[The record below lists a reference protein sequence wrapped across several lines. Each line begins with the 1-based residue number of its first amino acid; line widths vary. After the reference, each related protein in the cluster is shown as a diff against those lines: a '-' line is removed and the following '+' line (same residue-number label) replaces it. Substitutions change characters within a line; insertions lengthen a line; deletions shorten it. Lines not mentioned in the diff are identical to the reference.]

1 MIPGMYGMQKA
12 DKTGKSRQPDL
23 CTPYQIAPEYM
34 DKNGFMGKNPD
45 RRKKGLRSGCTCDN
59 IINVYIMCTG
69 SVCL

>member
-1 MIPGMYGMQKA
+1 MMPGIYGMRKA
-12 DKTGKSRQPDL
+12 EKTGKSQQLHL
-23 CTPYQIAPEYM
+23 CTPYQIPTECM
-34 DKNGFMGKNPD
+34 DKNGFMSKNPY